1 MPYNFFK
8 VIVCS
13 LLNTVRNLLPLIIRI
28 NRTAYLKLIL
38 FMFCKHCPGVKTVPL
53 ICSRASS
60 NWKAALVWTGG
71 IRAKNTQ
78 WGKSF
83 LKLEYFTI
91 NGLVKLLKFG
101 SLNPDSYNKHSSLA
115 LLDMQEHFEFL
126 WNKIPVYLS
135 VYSHTCIQ
143 QFCYLLL
150 NCTIE
155 KIQG

>member
-1 MPYNFFK
+1 MKLRF
-8 VIVCS
+8 
-13 LLNTVRNLLPLIIRI
+13 RNLLPFIIRM
-28 NRTAYLKLIL
+28 NRNAYLKLIL
-38 FMFCKHCPGVKTVPL
+38 FMFCKHSPGVKTDPL

-60 NWKAALVWTGG
+60 NWKAGFVWTGE
-71 IRAKNTQ
+71 IRDKNTR
-78 WGKSF
+78 WGKSY

-101 SLNPDSYNKHSSLA
+101 SLNPDSYNKHSNLA
-115 LLDMQEHFEFL
+115 LLDMQEHLEFL

-150 NCTIE
+150 NCTVE
-155 KIQG
+155 KIWVKKKI